1 MRALPRVNI
10 SSSITAKCRPLL
22 ARTSTPMPPRNASRI
37 PTLPRRKTLRHTTTP
52 HKIIPLAAATT
63 VPAKILAAAGIVA
76 MIAAETVAVIAVAA
90 AVGDAVAGAHAAD
103 AIFLHR
109 NMLLRRAAS
118 PADMIIA
125 EDNLAVTTTGV
136 RRLRALRRL

>member
-1 MRALPRVNI
+1 
-10 SSSITAKCRPLL
+10 
-22 ARTSTPMPPRNASRI
+22 
-37 PTLPRRKTLRHTTTP
+37 
-52 HKIIPLAAATT
+52 
-63 VPAKILAAAGIVA
+63 
-76 MIAAETVAVIAVAA
+76 MIAAETVAVIAAAA
-90 AVGDAVAGAHAAD
+90 AVGDAVAGVHAADAHRVVRVAQEAD

>member
-1 MRALPRVNI
+1 
-10 SSSITAKCRPLL
+10 
-22 ARTSTPMPPRNASRI
+22 
-37 PTLPRRKTLRHTTTP
+37 
-52 HKIIPLAAATT
+52 
-63 VPAKILAAAGIVA
+63 LAAAGIVA

-90 AVGDAVAGAHAAD
+90 AVGDAVAGVHAAD
-103 AIFLHR
+103 ALKAPRAVGAICLHR
-109 NMLLRRAAS
+109 NMLLRKAAS